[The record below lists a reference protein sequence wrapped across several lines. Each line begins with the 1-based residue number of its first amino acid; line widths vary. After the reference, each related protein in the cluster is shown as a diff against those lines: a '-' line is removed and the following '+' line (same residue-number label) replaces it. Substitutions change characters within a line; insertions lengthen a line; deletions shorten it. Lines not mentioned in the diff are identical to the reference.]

1 MNAIELFAGAGG
13 LLLGTALAGFHHELA
28 VEWNGPA
35 CDTLRLN
42 VEKAYPLV
50 RDMNVLQGDVRAV
63 PWREYQGKVDL
74 LAGGPPC
81 QPFSLGGLARAALD
95 ERDMFPAMTQAL
107 AQCQPRAF
115 IVENVKGLT
124 RQSFSDYFAY
134 ILLRLEHPLLVA
146 RDDENWRDHL
156 ARLTKEHTSGCDDG
170 LRYVVTYRVVDA
182 ADYGVAQHR
191 HRVIMVGF
199 RSDVMADWSF
209 PEPTHSGAALWQAQH
224 DGSYWERHG
233 VPETL
238 RASGVRKSGNPG
250 LKPWRTVRDVIEGL
264 PPAEVGGTPGWL
276 NHELRPGARAYP
288 GHTGSVY
295 DEPSKAIKA
304 GVHGVPGGENMV
316 RYPDGSVRYY
326 SVREAA
332 RIQGF
337 PDRYE
342 FASSW
347 GESVRQI
354 GNAVPVP
361 LAQVVAGSVAVAL
374 EHDSALRS
382 LDVETIEAEVCSL
395 GTAPCL

>member
-13 LLLGTALAGFHHELA
+13 LLLGTSLAGFHHELA
-28 VEWNGPA
+28 VEWNAPA
-35 CDTLRLN
+35 CDTMRLN
-42 VEKAYPLV
+42 VRHAYPLV
-50 RDMNVLQGDVRAV
+50 DGMKVWQGDVRDV
-63 PWREYQGKVDL
+63 PWADYRGSIDL

-107 AQCQPRAF
+107 ALCQPRAF
-115 IVENVKGLT
+115 IIENVKGLT
-124 RQSFSDYFAY
+124 RRSFGDYFSY
-134 ILLRLEHPLLVA
+134 ILLRLEHPLLAA
-146 RDDENWRDHL
+146 REDESWREHL

-170 LRYVVTYRVVDA
+170 LRYVVTHRVVDA
-182 ADYGVAQHR
+182 ADYGSPQHR

-209 PEPTHSGAALWQAQH
+209 PEPTHSGAALWEDQH
-224 DGSYWERHG
+224 SGAYWERHG
-233 VPETL
+233 VARAGRVETHVQ
-238 RASGVRKSGNPG
+238 RAGNPS
-250 LKPWRTVRDVIEGL
+250 LRPWRTVRDAIGDL
-264 PPAEVGGTPGWL
+264 PDPAEGGVDGWL
-276 NHELRPGARAYP
+276 NHELRSGARSYP
-288 GHTGSVY
+288 GHTGSCY

-316 RYPDGSVRYY
+316 RYADGSVRYY

-347 GESVRQI
+347 GESMRQI

-374 EHDSALRS
+374 QHDTAMMS
-382 LDVETIEAEVCSL
+382 LDFDMLSAEVNCN
-395 GTAPCL
+395 APA